1 MPSYTPAASRPKG
14 STTSKPNGSTNMR
27 KKNIAPW
34 DINLDEN
41 QENILAERTRAER
54 PLSTKQAQL
63 GTLT

>member
-1 MPSYTPAASRPKG
+1 
-14 STTSKPNGSTNMR
+14 MR
-27 KKNIAPW
+27 KKNIAPR